1 MMVYEDLIEEEA
13 ERLSDVD
20 ALELLRGD
28 MRAALD
34 QALLSGTYQSIGER
48 RIVESAVE
56 IARNGSRR
64 RHAGMAPAVRLLS
77 LRVER
82 IRIRVAIS
90 NIIKHRRRLASR
102 VIETSSVN
110 SSIQSSQWQD
120 PHEPQGV
127 VDQHTLADVAGARE
141 DVAEAMA
148 TDVDVAEAMATDVA
162 EDEDEV
168 TEVPAEAWIA
178 ALMRTRQRK
187 AGL

>member
-1 MMVYEDLIEEEA
+1 
-13 ERLSDVD
+13 
-20 ALELLRGD
+20 

-77 LRVER
+77 SRVER
-82 IRIRVAIS
+82 IRIRVDIS

-110 SSIQSSQWQD
+110 SSIRSSQWQD
-120 PHEPQGV
+120 PHEGV
-127 VDQHTLADVAGARE
+127 VDQRTLEDVAEETATDE

-148 TDVDVAEAMATDVA
+148 TDADVAEAVA
-162 EDEDEV
+162 EDADEV

-178 ALMRTRQRK
+178 ARLRTRRGR

>member
-1 MMVYEDLIEEEA
+1 MMIYEDLIEEEA

-110 SSIQSSQWQD
+110 SSIRSSQWQD
-120 PHEPQGV
+120 PHEGV
-127 VDQHTLADVAGARE
+127 VDQRTLADVAGARE

-168 TEVPAEAWIA
+168 TKVPAEAWIA